1 MRLSLGQ
8 PYAKSVQNYLNL
20 NKKIY
25 PYFFAVI
32 FASLD
37 LITKYF
43 IRVNNIQEQV
53 IIDNF
58 LTIDLTFNT
67 GIAFG
72 LFSEYTSITYVF
84 SIFVFTWLIFQFKE
98 VENGTVEFYSLTLI
112 LAGAIGNLGERG
124 WNLIFNSN
132 GKVTDFVELLFIP
145 SFNLADTYISIGIVL
160 LLYSEI
166 KNK

>member
-1 MRLSLGQ
+1 MQL
-8 PYAKSVQNYLNL
+8 YAKSVQNYLNL

>member
-1 MRLSLGQ
+1 MQ

-124 WNLIFNSN
+124 WSLIFNSN

>member
-1 MRLSLGQ
+1 MQ

-132 GKVTDFVELLFIP
+132 GKVTC
-145 SFNLADTYISIGIVL
+145 
-160 LLYSEI
+160 LLYTSPSPRD
-166 KNK
+166 

>member
-1 MRLSLGQ
+1 MQ

-160 LLYSEI
+160 LLYSEF

>member
-1 MRLSLGQ
+1 MQ

-124 WNLIFNSN
+124 WNLIFNNN

-145 SFNLADTYISIGIVL
+145 SFNLADTYISFGIVL

>member
-1 MRLSLGQ
+1 MQ

-72 LFSEYTSITYVF
+72 LFSEYPSITYVF

>member
-1 MRLSLGQ
+1 MQR
-8 PYAKSVQNYLNL
+8 YVKSVQNYLNL
-20 NKKIY
+20 SSKLY
-25 PYFFAVI
+25 PYFFALV

-43 IRVNNIQEQV
+43 IRANNIQEYV
-53 IIDNF
+53 IVDNF

-72 LFSEYTSITYVF
+72 LFSEYTLITYVF
-84 SIFVFTWLIFQFKE
+84 SIFVFTWLIFQFRETK
-98 VENGTVEFYSLTLI
+98 NGTIEFYSLTLI

-124 WNLIFNSN
+124 WNLIFNGN
-132 GKVTDFVELLFIP
+132 GKVTDFVELMFIP

>member
-1 MRLSLGQ
+1 MQ

-37 LITKYF
+37 LISKYF
-43 IRVNNIQEQV
+43 IRVNNIQDQV

>member
-1 MRLSLGQ
+1 MQ

-112 LAGAIGNLGERG
+112 LAGALGNLGERG

>member
-1 MRLSLGQ
+1 MQ

-72 LFSEYTSITYVF
+72 LFSEYTPITYVF

>member
-1 MRLSLGQ
+1 M
-8 PYAKSVQNYLNL
+8 NL

-25 PYFFAVI
+25 PYLFAVI
-32 FASLD
+32 LAFLD

-43 IRVNNIQEQV
+43 IRINNIQEE
-53 IIDNF
+53 IIIEKF
-58 LTIDLTFNT
+58 LTIDLTYNT

-72 LFSEYTSITYVF
+72 LFSEYTLITYVF

-98 VENGTVEFYSLTLI
+98 VKNGTIEFYSLTLI

-124 WNLIFNSN
+124 WNLLFNGN

-145 SFNLADTYISIGIVL
+145 SFNLADTFISFGIIL

>member
-1 MRLSLGQ
+1 MQ

-37 LITKYF
+37 LITKYL

>member
-1 MRLSLGQ
+1 MQ

-67 GIAFG
+67 RIAFG

-84 SIFVFTWLIFQFKE
+84 SIFVFAWLIFQFKE

>member
-1 MRLSLGQ
+1 MQ

-25 PYFFAVI
+25 QYFFAVI

>member
-1 MRLSLGQ
+1 MQ

-132 GKVTDFVELLFIP
+132 GLSLIH
-145 SFNLADTYISIGIVL
+145 IS
-160 LLYSEI
+160 EPTRP
-166 KNK
+166 

>member
-1 MRLSLGQ
+1 MQ

-84 SIFVFTWLIFQFKE
+84 SILVFTWLIFQFKE

>member
-1 MRLSLGQ
+1 MQ

-98 VENGTVEFYSLTLI
+98 VKNGTVEFYSLTLI

>member
-1 MRLSLGQ
+1 MQ

-98 VENGTVEFYSLTLI
+98 VENGTVESYSLTLI

-132 GKVTDFVELLFIP
+132 GKVTDFVEFLFIP